1 MYRLVH
7 PADRQELP
15 LRMLFHPAGNDLFQR
30 ACEADGFRGLV
41 AALLHDPGYETAALE
56 TRVIDRLRLADD
68 LRLLTQLDG
77 RQLLI
82 SDRDQRGTINVHSDE
97 PFVRSLH
104 RLGVVSLAP
113 LVPESPGSSRL

>member
-15 LRMLFHPAGNDLFQR
+15 LRMLFHPVSDELFLR

-41 AALLHDPGYETAALE
+41 AALLDDPGYETAALD
-56 TRVIDRLRLADD
+56 TRVADRLRIAED
-68 LRLLTQLDG
+68 LRLLSQLDG

-82 SDRDQRGTINVHSDE
+82 SDRDQPTTINLHSDE

-113 LVPESPGSSRL
+113 SVAGRPGSTRP

>member
-15 LRMLFHPAGNDLFQR
+15 LRMLFHPVANDLFLR

-41 AALLHDPGYETAALE
+41 GALLDDPGYETASAG
-56 TRVIDRLRLADD
+56 TRVMDRLRIAED
-68 LRLLTQLDG
+68 LRLLAQLDG

-82 SDRDQRGTINVHSDE
+82 SDRDQPSTINIHSDE

-113 LVPESPGSSRL
+113 SVAGRPGSARP

>member
-1 MYRLVH
+1 MYRLVRQ
-7 PADRQELP
+7 ADRQELP
-15 LRMLFHPAGNDLFQR
+15 LRMLFHPVGDDLFLR

-41 AALLHDPGYETAALE
+41 AALLGDPGYETAALD
-56 TRVIDRLRLADD
+56 TRVADRLRIAED
-68 LRLLTQLDG
+68 LRLLSQLDG

-82 SDRDQRGTINVHSDE
+82 SDRDQPSTINIHSDE

-113 LVPESPGSSRL
+113 SVAERPGSARP

>member
-15 LRMLFHPAGNDLFQR
+15 LRMLFHPVRNDLFLR

-41 AALLHDPGYETAALE
+41 GALLDDPGYETAALE
-56 TRVIDRLRLADD
+56 TRVIDRLRIAED

-82 SDRDQRGTINVHSDE
+82 SDRDQPTTINIQSDE

-113 LVPESPGSSRL
+113 SVAGRPGSAQP